1 MIKFF
6 RKIRQ
11 NLLSEGKTG
20 KYLKYAIGEI
30 ILVVIGILIALQV
43 NNWNQDRLNVKA
55 AADYEHRLLEDI
67 YEEKAILGAV
77 IQYQSTVRSY
87 ALRAI
92 EVLESGLLTDN
103 DSASGFLIDLYQA
116 SQLQYPTSA
125 ISTYQELISSG
136 QIGMIADDS
145 LRSAIITYY
154 NYDWTNM
161 GIIVNET
168 PYRENLR
175 KVIPNS
181 IQSTIRQDCGD
192 IYVNVRKSLRSVLPE
207 KCDLQFDQELATYT
221 VNEIFQYESLKSD
234 LRFKIGILDGRL
246 QLLNNYSGELTDII
260 NQMEV
265 TE

>member
-1 MIKFF
+1 MLRFF
-6 RKIRQ
+6 RQIRKKLMDQ
-11 NLLSEGKTG
+11 NNIRSYFL
-20 KYLKYAIGEI
+20 YASGEI
-30 ILVVIGILIALQV
+30 LLVVIGILIALQV

-55 AADYEHRLLEDI
+55 ATDYEHRLLEDI

-87 ALRAI
+87 ALRAM
-92 EVLESGLLTDN
+92 EVLESGLLTDY
-103 DSASGFLIDLYQA
+103 DLASGFLIDLYQA

-136 QIGMIADDS
+136 QIGMIGDDS

-161 GIIVNET
+161 GIIANET
-168 PYRENLR
+168 PFRENLR

-192 IYVNVRKSLRSVLPE
+192 IYVNVRKSLKAVLPE

-221 VNEIFQYESLKSD
+221 VNEIFQHESLKSD